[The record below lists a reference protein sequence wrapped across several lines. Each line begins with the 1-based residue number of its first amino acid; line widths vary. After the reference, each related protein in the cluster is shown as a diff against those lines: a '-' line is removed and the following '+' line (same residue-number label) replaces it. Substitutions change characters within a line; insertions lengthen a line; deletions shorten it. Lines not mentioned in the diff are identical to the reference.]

1 MAEAMA
7 RGGHG
12 EISFMSQTQYSL
24 GAGSGDDHDLT
35 NPPPDFK
42 GVPGHRM
49 PREGPVLG
57 GGTIRVAD
65 RARVEQLR
73 YVETPTAEAPLGL
86 TGDLSR
92 RSSSNQF
99 PKSPAGKSSQRGGY
113 AASVGRSSSV
123 GKGSK
128 TAGFERPGT
137 SGGTSVSYTATPE
150 DRKPGD
156 RLPMNPEERR
166 QAKLQSKFDKAE
178 LQRDRDRKAVA
189 ERIHQR
195 QEVREERFKRLLDEV
210 TGEDNLAY
218 TVGLEIRQRD
228 VHQENRRRELH
239 SAWESKVYQPLA
251 AQAFDRI
258 NRAEL
263 QRASGAKSVDF
274 HLPSEHPGSFRLVA
288 SVVEDPARKSTIDNV
303 RENAFH
309 QTASAVLNRSCS
321 APELRR
327 QQQQQQLQKS
337 DVSGRLVPA
346 ARARSVLEPTSW
358 GAVEIGGTLSGLV
371 ARVSGG
377 GGHEHAEVPRCR
389 KGGKD
394 AHLPTE
400 ADGVTPAGTRRHRD
414 GTVNHKG
421 VLCGEVASQGISR
434 LSKSSLGAGS
444 GAPAQDHY
452 TFETGAKV
460 VDMEFLAGKRM
471 FPGRR

>member
-1 MAEAMA
+1 
-7 RGGHG
+7 
-12 EISFMSQTQYSL
+12 MSQSQHSL
-24 GAGSGDDHDLT
+24 GAGSGDDHDIT

-92 RSSSNQF
+92 RSSSNHL
-99 PKSPAGKSSQRGGY
+99 PKSPAGRSSHRGGY
-113 AASVGRSSSV
+113 AASVGRGSSV

-137 SGGTSVSYTATPE
+137 SGLSVSESATPGGGAAGH
-150 DRKPGD
+150 RAPT
-156 RLPMNPEERR
+156 NPEERR
-166 QAKLQSKFDKAE
+166 QAKLQSKFDKEE
-178 LQRDRDRKAVA
+178 LRRERDHKAIA

-195 QEVREERFKRLLDEV
+195 QEVRDERFKRLLEEC
-210 TGEDNLAY
+210 TAEDNLAY
-218 TVGLEIRQRD
+218 TVGMEIRQRD

-239 SAWESKVYQPLA
+239 AAWESKVYQPLA

-288 SVVEDPARKSTIDNV
+288 SVVEDPARKSTIDNA

-309 QTASAVLNRSCS
+309 QTATAVLNRSCS

-327 QQQQQQLQKS
+327 QQQQQLQRS
-337 DVSGRLVPA
+337 DVSGSLVPA
-346 ARARSVLEPTSW
+346 ARARNVLEPTSW
-358 GAVEIGGTLSGLV
+358 GTVEIGGTLSGLV

-377 GGHEHAEVPRCR
+377 GGHEAADVPRCR

-394 AHLPTE
+394 AHLPNE
-400 ADGVTPAGTRRHRD
+400 VDGITPAGTRRHRD

-444 GAPAQDHY
+444 GAPTQDHY

-471 FPGRR
+471 FPGGVTNPI